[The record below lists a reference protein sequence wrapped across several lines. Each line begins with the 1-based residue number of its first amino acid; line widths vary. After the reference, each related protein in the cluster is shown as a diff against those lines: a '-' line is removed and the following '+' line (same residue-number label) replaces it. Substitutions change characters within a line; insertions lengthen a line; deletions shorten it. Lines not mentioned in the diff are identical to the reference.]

1 MRYQILVRRVLSIVP
16 IVTVICALGACGDD
30 ETSPTAPRS
39 AAAAAAALADLA
51 DDEPP
56 GAHALGGPITMAP
69 DAHQFFA
76 EEMHPTGI
84 RLPEGLPVRFVASGE
99 IGRAATAG
107 LLDFCVK
114 LAPFCEETEEVQAM
128 LHTPLPPWGD
138 TTWFGD
144 RRGYA
149 QMWWDGPGDA
159 DGNTIVFGQD
169 QPVIRTTWR
178 GGELWV
184 GHTFWECYWVLTD
197 PHDYSQTK
205 GDCFDMSGKWTI
217 EVVPDDGSETDPKT
231 GRPLGGSAVLTA
243 TLTARDSSAP
253 GKLRLVAHAA
263 ASDGSTP
270 TDLHWYWIPNQS
282 AGEPPM
288 AVAPRSVTVAL
299 AATPIAHVAAATLP
313 YVTEERRAT
322 GAVAL
327 SSSRASRAAS
337 TLTAGPEQP
346 LASCENLVE
355 CVADVEGSAGKLV
368 VQALVGGEA
377 YAASAEVGDDSWK
390 LTCPTSVARAA
401 AAGVECKVEPG
412 SVGTKLKVT
421 GWEFLPDDPILS
433 TITRTTD
440 VSSLSWSGMV
450 VTPGTVRVHV
460 TVAGKAEISE
470 KKLAVTPRPEWAGLQ
485 MRDTMTYGTTDPDL
499 QGDQPDSLGSLGHN
513 HQSFLTRL
521 TLDSS
526 YAIVR
531 EGPNKDL
538 AYLLAMPYLV
548 SDSIHV
554 NEPALDPASAFT
566 ARQASHYPH
575 PLPKPQ
581 PGPWCAPSQVAAFL
595 PKIKLHEGVTFDP
608 DSSHAG
614 ILRKALAAARPA
626 AILEGFVANVS
637 GQSPARAIGLR
648 LDAVFGPT
656 MASTLATAD
665 DVKDGGTVKEIIVP
679 CNLNFYHP

>member
-1 MRYQILVRRVLSIVP
+1 
-16 IVTVICALGACGDD
+16 
-30 ETSPTAPRS
+30 
-39 AAAAAAALADLA
+39 
-51 DDEPP
+51 
-56 GAHALGGPITMAP
+56 
-69 DAHQFFA
+69 
-76 EEMHPTGI
+76 
-84 RLPEGLPVRFVASGE
+84 
-99 IGRAATAG
+99 
-107 LLDFCVK
+107 
-114 LAPFCEETEEVQAM
+114 
-128 LHTPLPPWGD
+128 
-138 TTWFGD
+138 
-144 RRGYA
+144 
-149 QMWWDGPGDA
+149 
-159 DGNTIVFGQD
+159 
-169 QPVIRTTWR
+169 
-178 GGELWV
+178 
-184 GHTFWECYWVLTD
+184 
-197 PHDYSQTK
+197 
-205 GDCFDMSGKWTI
+205 
-217 EVVPDDGSETDPKT
+217 
-231 GRPLGGSAVLTA
+231 
-243 TLTARDSSAP
+243 
-253 GKLRLVAHAA
+253 
-263 ASDGSTP
+263 
-270 TDLHWYWIPNQS
+270 
-282 AGEPPM
+282 M

-526 YAIVR
+526 
-531 EGPNKDL
+531 
-538 AYLLAMPYLV
+538 
-548 SDSIHV
+548 
-554 NEPALDPASAFT
+554 
-566 ARQASHYPH
+566 
-575 PLPKPQ
+575 
-581 PGPWCAPSQVAAFL
+581 
-595 PKIKLHEGVTFDP
+595 
-608 DSSHAG
+608 
-614 ILRKALAAARPA
+614 
-626 AILEGFVANVS
+626 
-637 GQSPARAIGLR
+637 
-648 LDAVFGPT
+648 
-656 MASTLATAD
+656 
-665 DVKDGGTVKEIIVP
+665 
-679 CNLNFYHP
+679 